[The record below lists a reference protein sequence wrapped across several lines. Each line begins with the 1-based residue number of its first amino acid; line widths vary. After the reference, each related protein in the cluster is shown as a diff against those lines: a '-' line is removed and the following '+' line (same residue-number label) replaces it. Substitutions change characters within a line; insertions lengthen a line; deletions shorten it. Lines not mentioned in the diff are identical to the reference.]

1 MAKTATKPKA
11 EKPKAKEVTRSSQQ
25 GKRLARIEELD
36 AKLTERFVNTQ
47 VLEDEV
53 EDQKASNMKV
63 LTDRIVVGLMFAFEQ
78 AFDPKAPEL
87 QASILKYEFWARYDL
102 LIDGVGEAY
111 LVEKGY
117 PVLSEEELAALDSGQ
132 KKERNDKKSNGT
144 RQMRDLGKVIGN
156 GMTLMLAPSL
166 LDDEE
171 CTAKAFRTERDQVL
185 KDLKTSDGRTEIA
198 ERYETFCNGRAATL
212 VSKRKKL
219 EDAIAEVSK
228 QRAEV
233 GLLEK
238 NHDFGTKRPRK
249 TRPDGLT
256 YFKGEKRA

>member
-1 MAKTATKPKA
+1 MAKAATKPKV
-11 EKPKAKEVTRSSQQ
+11 EKPEATEVTRSSPQ
-25 GKRLARIEELD
+25 GKRLARIEDLD
-36 AKLTERFVNTQ
+36 AKLIDRFVKTR

-53 EDQKASNMKV
+53 EDQKASNMTV
-63 LTDRIVVGLMFAFEQ
+63 LIDRIIVGLMFAFEQ
-78 AFDPKAPEL
+78 AFGPKVPEL
-87 QASILKYEFWARYDL
+87 LASTLKYEFWARYSVLQDS
-102 LIDGVGEAY
+102 VGEAY
-111 LVEKGY
+111 LVRCGF
-117 PVLSEEELAALDSGQ
+117 PVLSEDELAALDSAQ
-132 KKERNDKKSNGT
+132 KKVRNDKKSDGT
-144 RQMRDLGKVIGN
+144 RQMRDLGTVIGY
-156 GMTLMLAPSL
+156 GMTLMLALSL
-166 LDDEE
+166 LDDKE

-198 ERYETFCNGRAATL
+198 ERYQTFCNGQAATL
-212 VSKRKKL
+212 ISKRKKL
-219 EDAIAEVSK
+219 EGAIAEVSK

>member
-11 EKPKAKEVTRSSQQ
+11 EMPEATEVTRSSTQ

-36 AKLTERFVNTQ
+36 AKLIERLVKTRM
-47 VLEDEV
+47 LEDEV
-53 EDQKASNMKV
+53 EKAKSSNVKV
-63 LTDRIVVGLMFAFEQ
+63 LIDRATVGLMFAFEQ
-78 AFDPKAPEL
+78 AFGPKVPEL
-87 QASILKYEFWARYDL
+87 LASVLKYEFWARYDVL
-102 LIDGVGEAY
+102 QDDVGEAY
-111 LVEKGY
+111 LVKSGY
-117 PVLSEEELAALDSGQ
+117 PVLSEDELADLDSDQ

-185 KDLKTSDGRTEIA
+185 KDLKTSDGRAEIA
-198 ERYETFCNGRAATL
+198 ERYQTFCDGQAATL
-212 VSKRKKL
+212 TSKRKKL
-219 EDAIAEVSK
+219 EDAIGTVSTL
-228 QRAEV
+228 RAEV

-238 NHDFGTKRPRK
+238 NHDFGTKRPKK